1 MTDLAAA
8 LLTGHARDQLAQ
20 RNIDEAD
27 VRAVLA
33 APDHVETLR
42 PGQWWCRSGFLSKPR
57 REAISCGSSLILIGT
72 RPRSLPPTARRALPG
87 IGASHERDLRSDH

>member
-8 LLTGHARDQLAQ
+8 ILTGHARDQLAR

-33 APDHVETLR
+33 APDHVETVR
-42 PGQWWCRSGFLSKPR
+42 PGQV
-57 REAISCGSSLILIGT
+57 
-72 RPRSLPPTARRALPG
+72 
-87 IGASHERDLRSDH
+87 GA